1 MNCTA
6 HGRAWCFER
15 PCMEERRRATLSP
28 ATFQHLEGSPPLEA
42 TQIHG
47 ATLGFAEPSVFEPPS
62 PSVFDTPASSD
73 CGPSDSPTSDS
84 GSSDSG
90 SSDSGSSDAGC
101 SPSTSD

>member
-15 PCMEERRRATLSP
+15 PCMEERRRATVFEES
-28 ATFQHLEGSPPLEA
+28 

-47 ATLGFAEPSVFEPPS
+47 ATTLGFAEPSVFEASS
-62 PSVFDTPASSD
+62 PSVFDAPAPSD

-84 GSSDSG
+84 GASG
-90 SSDSGSSDAGC
+90 ADCGPISQNGSANSTNNC
-101 SPSTSD
+101 KPSAERVTE